1 MRPNQLV
8 FVFLS
13 TSTSEIKKDAVQK
26 RPSRRSKREGRA
38 TRGARISAR
47 REKQNTT
54 IMKMPTA
61 RRKKRSYELEK
72 LTEKLGESER
82 SHSLWSHLYWT
93 SASRLARYLV
103 RQWLKWGASHESLR
117 EKTQHLNHFGGR
129 IFGESNQGRINRS
142 EGRDGLFDALE
153 LPRAL
158 ELKCFA
164 SCSRPHSTFLIGWEW
179 IKRNNNAG

>member
-93 SASRLARYLV
+93 SASRLARYSFANGWSGV
-103 RQWLKWGASHESLR
+103 PAMSPWGRRHSTSTISEDEYLASQI
-117 EKTQHLNHFGGR
+117 K
-129 IFGESNQGRINRS
+129 GESTDQK
-142 EGRDGLFDALE
+142 EGMGYSMLWNYHVL
-153 LPRAL
+153 LNW
-158 ELKCFA
+158 
-164 SCSRPHSTFLIGWEW
+164 SVSRPVQDLTQRS
-179 IKRNNNAG
+179 